1 MRTFAFAIIGVGV
14 ATAILIWLSLHLV
27 QDAEKMERNP
37 RLLRRR
43 LLIGGTLYAVSSGWG
58 IIEVARGN
66 EPPAALVG
74 IVIAASFAWLLIRGA
89 SGVNT
94 GQ

>member
-1 MRTFAFAIIGVGV
+1 MRVLALAIIGVGV
-14 ATAILIWLSLHLV
+14 ATAVLIWLSLHLV
-27 QDAEKMERNP
+27 HEAEKMERNP

-43 LLIGGTLYAVSSGWG
+43 LLIWGSLYVVSSGWG
-58 IIEVARGN
+58 IIQVVRGN

-74 IVIAASFAWLLIRGA
+74 IVVAASLAWILIRGA
-89 SGVNT
+89 SRVDQ